1 MCAPL
6 VGYEGTGNKYVWVAT
21 AMNVIGPLSTFIGAL
36 VLIWWLTG
44 VITGVRKD
52 FSSVLTTWS
61 PQSHPIGAHFGPEN
75 LTYQNFWSSS
85 K

>member
-36 VLIWWLTG
+36 VLI
-44 VITGVRKD
+44 
-52 FSSVLTTWS
+52 
-61 PQSHPIGAHFGPEN
+61 
-75 LTYQNFWSSS
+75 
-85 K
+85 